1 MNINVG
7 DMVEWGTGLSK
18 LAGFIVDIN
27 IDKDSITICWFKYG
41 PKQYGIGALKSFK
54 KVE

>member
-7 DMVEWGTGLSK
+7 DIVEWGKGQSK
-18 LAGFIVDIN
+18 LIGFVVDIKM
-27 IDKDSITICWFKYG
+27 DRDTTTICWFKYG